1 MSSWMWGRGVTDVG
15 PWGSDAV
22 VPYFLLHVTVTAC
35 PSTSQIMEE
44 RTAIIEMKLIPNPG
58 RITNQVHVFVYC
70 IRRASTDLSVG
81 VRTWFLPNFAFF
93 YPFLRL
99 RLKRFV
105 DRCVSLWWDPYS
117 DLSRTHYTVHPRHE
131 DMDLPALVVVIA
143 AAAPSSSSSSAAAA
157 AVVAAAL

>member
-58 RITNQVHVFVYC
+58 RVTNQVQVFVHC
-70 IRRASTDLSVG
+70 IRRASIELSVG
-81 VRTWFLPNFAFF
+81 GRGSSRMSIGGGTPTLTCPGRTTMPIHDTKTWIYL
-93 YPFLRL
+93 
-99 RLKRFV
+99 
-105 DRCVSLWWDPYS
+105 
-117 DLSRTHYTVHPRHE
+117 
-131 DMDLPALVVVIA
+131 
-143 AAAPSSSSSSAAAA
+143 PSSSSSLLLLLLLLLPLCRLGPTSPRRRPHSSAMNRPSIP
-157 AVVAAAL
+157 VMRG